1 MRVSSLPIAIVISA
15 SLTACGGGGGGG
27 YASPTGN
34 SGGGGSSVPPP
45 KTVIKFDPNDSTY
58 RIPAPGDQITYDVDV
73 TYRDYDVFGVLSESE
88 ESTTLD
94 LDFFAPSSNIS
105 GDIKNIQ
112 ENAEELGYVPLK
124 VVRTLAS
131 GNDSDSAILAFR
143 EDFVTELYDDDG
155 FYYEQREEGPV
166 LLVELPPLVEGQS
179 FEQPY
184 YQLPNG
190 YVPQS
195 GSAFWEGVREI
206 NVGAIEEVETFV
218 DEIEAAKIIY
228 SDIKVEVEQY
238 TGGRVV
244 LQARSTT
251 GTVWIHPKI
260 GIVKASL
267 TFREDTDA
275 LTIDEIFEGEY
286 VQQDATWVLRS
297 VNFNTPA
304 PE

>member
-1 MRVSSLPIAIVISA
+1 M
-15 SLTACGGGGGGG
+15 
-27 YASPTGN
+27 
-34 SGGGGSSVPPP
+34 
-45 KTVIKFDPNDSTY
+45 
-58 RIPAPGDQITYDVDV
+58 
-73 TYRDYDVFGVLSESE
+73 
-88 ESTTLD
+88 
-94 LDFFAPSSNIS
+94 
-105 GDIKNIQ
+105 
-112 ENAEELGYVPLK
+112 
-124 VVRTLAS
+124 
-131 GNDSDSAILAFR
+131 
-143 EDFVTELYDDDG
+143 
-155 FYYEQREEGPV
+155 
-166 LLVELPPLVEGQS
+166 
-179 FEQPY
+179 
-184 YQLPNG
+184 
-190 YVPQS
+190 
-195 GSAFWEGVREI
+195 WEGVREI